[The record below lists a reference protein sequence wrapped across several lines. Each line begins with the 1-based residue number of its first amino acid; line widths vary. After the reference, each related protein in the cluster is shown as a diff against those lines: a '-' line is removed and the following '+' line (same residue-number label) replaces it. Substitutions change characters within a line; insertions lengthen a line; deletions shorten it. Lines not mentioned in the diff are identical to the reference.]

1 MLRECARVLRIG
13 GRLASVVI
21 EPAVGLDEGGLARA
35 RMLGPGSLT
44 TSGRLAHHV
53 EAVGLDVVSEED
65 WTGELASLLRAL
77 LEGLRSEEDAL
88 RAAEGDDVYEH
99 ELEKKRSLLTG
110 VEEGLLVRTFVLAV
124 R

>member
-1 MLRECARVLRIG
+1 VLRIG

-21 EPAVGLDEGGLARA
+21 EPAVGLGEAGMARA
-35 RMLGPGSLT
+35 RMLGPGNLT

-53 EAVGLDVVSEED
+53 EAAGLAVVSEED

-77 LEGLRSEEDAL
+77 LEGLRSEEDML
-88 RAAEGDDVYEH
+88 RAAEGDEVYEH
-99 ELEKKRSLLTG
+99 EFEKKHSLLTG
-110 VEEGLLVRTFVLAV
+110 VEEGLLVRTFVLAA